1 MRSLYWRHVLAN
13 DCKNGNYYEKRGGG
27 EAPPATS
34 PKSASVSSVSNITTS
49 FAFFNAA
56 KTPDKIQGS
65 GPDWYEIAPLNK
77 NSDSA
82 LW

>member
-1 MRSLYWRHVLAN
+1 MIAKMEIIT
-13 DCKNGNYYEKRGGG
+13 KNRGG

-65 GPDWYEIAPLNK
+65 GPD
-77 NSDSA
+77 
-82 LW
+82 

>member
-1 MRSLYWRHVLAN
+1 MIAKMEVIT
-13 DCKNGNYYEKRGGG
+13 KNRGGGGGGGG
-27 EAPPATS
+27 EAPPAPS

-82 LW
+82 LS

>member
-1 MRSLYWRHVLAN
+1 MIAKMEVIA
-13 DCKNGNYYEKRGGG
+13 KNRGG
-27 EAPPATS
+27 APAPS
-34 PKSASVSSVSNITTS
+34 PKSASVSSVSNISTS

-65 GPDWYEIAPLNK
+65 GPDWYEIALLNK

>member
-1 MRSLYWRHVLAN
+1 MIAKMEIIT
-13 DCKNGNYYEKRGGG
+13 KNRGG
-27 EAPPATS
+27 EAPPAPS